1 VARPWA
7 LVRGSPGV
15 RVELDVDYLD
25 GKRHLPIIT
34 LRRAA

>member
-1 VARPWA
+1 
-7 LVRGSPGV
+7 VRASPCV

-25 GKRHLPIIT
+25 GKSHLPIVA